1 MITKERFPTSSHE
14 VTNSRGESFDYKK
27 YGIEPIV
34 KSNSLDGDNFSTPH
48 EWTPAGR
55 AEKVNDARDAVAIAF
70 GDKPPAM
77 ARQESNT
84 GRQLLVGEAYKA
96 ATDGGIAPTNERAS
110 TRQVFMTGEKITG
123 KLPSHADAE
132 RGPQSVDEMF
142 NRRADLLAK
151 GVPEDLVDGIVS
163 GEHNRDR
170 GDNLVQYASRP
181 PVEQAAY
188 EQPAIREESDE
199 LVSRETSASAAM
211 PEAKETPLPPHA
223 EIPKAET
230 AAAKPPSDPEPK
242 ASKENTPPET
252 ASNESPKVE
261 TTEAKPAT
269 SNRTAEKNPAE
280 QVEQPDGNQ
289 KNTVKSEAD
298 VSKSDG
304 KQAAGE
310 KNPAEQVMQPAED
323 KISPVEAQ
331 SDGNQEN
338 KLESKADVSKSDGKQ
353 AAGEQ
358 NTTKPGERQPFDQEK
373 ANKWAG
379 DFLRAYSGFLD
390 QNVRAELADRLK
402 AKGGLNV
409 DRETIQAM
417 YNLAREAGP
426 QSLVWQTEPGS
437 GSALQQFAGKAR
449 RDLQSIVES
458 L

>member
-1 MITKERFPTSSHE
+1 MNTKERFPISSHE
-14 VTNSRGESFDYKK
+14 VTNSRSESFDYKK

-70 GDKPPAM
+70 GDKPPAL

-96 ATDGGIAPTNERAS
+96 ATDGGAAPTNERAS
-110 TRQVFMTGEKITG
+110 TRRVLMTGEKITG

-132 RGPQSVDEMF
+132 RGPKSVDEML
-142 NRRADLLAK
+142 NRRTDLLAK
-151 GVPEDLVDGIVS
+151 GVPEDLVDGIVR

-181 PVEQAAY
+181 PVEQAVY

-199 LVSRETSASAAM
+199 LVSRETSASDAV
-211 PEAKETPLPPHA
+211 PKVEEIPLPPHA

-230 AAAKPPSDPEPK
+230 DVAKPPSEPEPK

-252 ASNESPKVE
+252 ARNESSKAE
-261 TTEAKPAT
+261 ATEAKPAT
-269 SNRTAEKNPAE
+269 NNSTAEKNPAE
-280 QVEQPDGNQ
+280 QVERPAEDKTSPVEQPDGNQ

-298 VSKSDG
+298 VSKTDE
-304 KQAAGE
+304 KQ
-310 KNPAEQVMQPAED
+310 V
-323 KISPVEAQ
+323 
-331 SDGNQEN
+331 
-338 KLESKADVSKSDGKQ
+338 
-353 AAGEQ
+353 AGEQ
-358 NTTKPGERQPFDQEK
+358 STKQPGERQPFDQER
-373 ANKWAG
+373 ANKWAE
-379 DFLRAYSGFLD
+379 DFLRAYGRFLG

-409 DRETIQAM
+409 DAETLQAM
-417 YNLAREAGP
+417 SRLAKEANP
-426 QSLVWQTEPGS
+426 RSPIWQTEPGS
-437 GSALQQFAGKAR
+437 GSALGRAADEAR
-449 RDLQSIVES
+449 SRLQSIVES

>member
-1 MITKERFPTSSHE
+1 MNTKERFPTPSHE

-110 TRQVFMTGEKITG
+110 TRRVFMTGEKITG

-132 RGPQSVDEMF
+132 RGPQSVDEMLD
-142 NRRADLLAK
+142 RRARLIEN
-151 GVPEDLVDGIVS
+151 GVPGDMVDGIVR

-181 PVEQAAY
+181 PVEQAVY
-188 EQPAIREESDE
+188 EQPATHEEPKE
-199 LVSRETSASAAM
+199 LVSRETSASDAV
-211 PEAKETPLPPHA
+211 PKVEETPLPPHA

-242 ASKENTPPET
+242 APKESTPPKT
-252 ASNESPKVE
+252 ARNESLKAK
-261 TTEAKPAT
+261 TTETKPAT

-310 KNPAEQVMQPAED
+310 
-323 KISPVEAQ
+323 
-331 SDGNQEN
+331 
-338 KLESKADVSKSDGKQ
+338 
-353 AAGEQ
+353 Q
-358 NTTKPGERQPFDQEK
+358 NTKQPGERQPFDQEK

-379 DFLRAYSGFLD
+379 DFLRAYGGFLE

-409 DRETIQAM
+409 DAKTLQAM
-417 YNLAREAGP
+417 SKLAREANP
-426 QSLVWQTEPGS
+426 QSLIWQTEPGS
-437 GSALQQFAGKAR
+437 GSALQQFAGRAR
-449 RDLQSIVES
+449 RDLQSIIES

>member
-1 MITKERFPTSSHE
+1 MITKERFPTPSHE
-14 VTNSRGESFDYKK
+14 VTNSREQDELFDYKK
-27 YGIEPIV
+27 YSIEPTV

-110 TRQVFMTGEKITG
+110 TRRVFMTGEKITG

-132 RGPQSVDEMF
+132 RGPQSVDEML

-181 PVEQAAY
+181 PVEQAVY
-188 EQPAIREESDE
+188 EQPAIREESNE
-199 LVSRETSASAAM
+199 LVSHETSASDAVS
-211 PEAKETPLPPHA
+211 KVQETPLPPRA

-230 AAAKPPSDPEPK
+230 DAAKPSSEPEPK
-242 ASKENTPPET
+242 APKENTPPET
-252 ASNESPKVE
+252 ARNESLKAK

-269 SNRTAEKNPAE
+269 SDRAAEKNPAEQVEQPDGNQKNTVKSEADVSKSDGKQAAAEKNPAE

-310 KNPAEQVMQPAED
+310 
-323 KISPVEAQ
+323 
-331 SDGNQEN
+331 
-338 KLESKADVSKSDGKQ
+338 
-353 AAGEQ
+353 Q
-358 NTTKPGERQPFDQEK
+358 NTTKPGERQPFDQER
-373 ANKWAG
+373 ANKWAEG
-379 DFLRAYSGFLD
+379 FLRAYGGFLE
-390 QNVRAELADRLK
+390 QNVRADLADRLK

-409 DRETIQAM
+409 DAKTLQAM
-417 YNLAREAGP
+417 SDLVRKANP
-426 QSLVWQTEPGS
+426 QSPIWQTEPGS
-437 GSALQQFAGKAR
+437 GSTLRRAADEAR
-449 RDLQSIVES
+449 SRLQSIVES

>member
-1 MITKERFPTSSHE
+1 MITKERFPTPSHE

-55 AEKVNDARDAVAIAF
+55 AKKVNDARDAVAIAF

-110 TRQVFMTGEKITG
+110 TRRVFMTGEKITG

-132 RGPQSVDEMF
+132 KGPQSVDKMLD
-142 NRRADLLAK
+142 RRADLLAK
-151 GVPEDLVDGIVS
+151 GVPEDLVDGIVR
-163 GEHNRDR
+163 GEHSRDR

-181 PVEQAAY
+181 PVEQAVY
-188 EQPAIREESDE
+188 EQPAIREESSE
-199 LVSRETSASAAM
+199 LVSHETSASDAV
-211 PEAKETPLPPHA
+211 PKVQETPLSPRA

-230 AAAKPPSDPEPK
+230 DVAKPPSDPEPK
-242 ASKENTPPET
+242 ASKEDTPPE
-252 ASNESPKVE
+252 AARNESPKVE
-261 TTEAKPAT
+261 ATETKPAT
-269 SNRTAEKNPAE
+269 SNRIAEKNPAE
-280 QVEQPDGNQ
+280 QVER
-289 KNTVKSEAD
+289 
-298 VSKSDG
+298 
-304 KQAAGE
+304 
-310 KNPAEQVMQPAED
+310 PAED
-323 KISPVEAQ
+323 KTSPLEQ
-331 SDGNQEN
+331 SDSNQEN
-338 KLESKADVSKSDGKQ
+338 TLESEADVSKSDGKQ

-358 NTTKPGERQPFDQEK
+358 NTTKPGERQPFDQER

-379 DFLRAYSGFLD
+379 DFLRAYGRFLD

-409 DRETIQAM
+409 DAKTLQAM
-417 YNLAREAGP
+417 SDLVRKANP
-426 QSLVWQTEPGS
+426 QSPVWQTKPGS
-437 GSALQQFAGKAR
+437 GSALQQFAGKVR
-449 RDLQSIVES
+449 RDLQSIIES

>member
-1 MITKERFPTSSHE
+1 MNTKERFPSHE
-14 VTNSRGESFDYKK
+14 ATNSSEQGESFDYKK
-27 YGIEPIV
+27 YGIEPTV

-55 AEKVNDARDAVAIAF
+55 VEKVNDARDAVAIAF

-110 TRQVFMTGEKITG
+110 TRRVFMTGEKITG

-181 PVEQAAY
+181 PAEQAVY
-188 EQPAIREESDE
+188 EQPATHEELKE

-211 PEAKETPLPPHA
+211 PEAKETPLPPRA

-230 AAAKPPSDPEPK
+230 AAAKPSSEPEPK
-242 ASKENTPPET
+242 ASKESTPPKT
-252 ASNESPKVE
+252 ARNESPKVE
-261 TTEAKPAT
+261 ATETKPAT

-280 QVEQPDGNQ
+280 QVAQPAEDKTSPLEQSDSNQ
-289 KNTVKSEAD
+289 ENTLESEAD
-298 VSKSDG
+298 VSKT
-304 KQAAGE
+304 GE
-310 KNPAEQVMQPAED
+310 KQV
-323 KISPVEAQ
+323 
-331 SDGNQEN
+331 
-338 KLESKADVSKSDGKQ
+338 
-353 AAGEQ
+353 AGEQ

-402 AKGGLNV
+402 SKGGLNV
-409 DRETIQAM
+409 DAETLQAM
-417 YNLAREAGP
+417 SKLAKEANP
-426 QSLVWQTEPGS
+426 RSPIWQTKPGS
-437 GSALQQFAGKAR
+437 GSALQKFADRAR
-449 RDLQSIVES
+449 KNLQSIIES

>member
-1 MITKERFPTSSHE
+1 MNTKERFPSHE
-14 VTNSRGESFDYKK
+14 ATNSSEQGESFDYKK
-27 YGIEPIV
+27 YGIEPTV

-55 AEKVNDARDAVAIAF
+55 VEKVNDTRDAVAIAF

-84 GRQLLVGEAYKA
+84 GRQLLVGDAYKA

-110 TRQVFMTGEKITG
+110 TRRVFMTGEKITG

-188 EQPAIREESDE
+188 EQPAIREESNE
-199 LVSRETSASAAM
+199 LVSRETSASDAV
-211 PEAKETPLPPHA
+211 PKVEETPLPPRA
-223 EIPKAET
+223 EISKAETDAAKPSSEPEPKAPKESVPLETARNESPKAET
-230 AAAKPPSDPEPK
+230 
-242 ASKENTPPET
+242 
-252 ASNESPKVE
+252 
-261 TTEAKPAT
+261 KPAT

-280 QVEQPDGNQ
+280 QVEQP
-289 KNTVKSEAD
+289 
-298 VSKSDG
+298 
-304 KQAAGE
+304 
-310 KNPAEQVMQPAED
+310 AED
-323 KISPVEAQ
+323 KTSPVEAQ
-331 SDGNQEN
+331 SDGNQKN
-338 KLESKADVSKSDGKQ
+338 TLESEADVSKSDGKQ

-379 DFLRAYSGFLD
+379 DFLRAYGGFLD

-402 AKGGLNV
+402 SKGGLNV
-409 DRETIQAM
+409 DAETLQAM
-417 YNLAREAGP
+417 SKLAKEANP
-426 QSLVWQTEPGS
+426 RSPIWQTKPGS
-437 GSALQQFAGKAR
+437 GSALQKFADRAR
-449 RDLQSIVES
+449 KNLQSIIES

>member
-1 MITKERFPTSSHE
+1 MTTRERLPSHE
-14 VTNSRGESFDYKK
+14 APDNTPGKSFDYEK
-27 YGIEPIV
+27 YGISPTVE
-34 KSNSLDGDNFSTPH
+34 SNSFDNDSGMPH

-70 GDKPPAM
+70 GDKPPAL

-96 ATDGGIAPTNERAS
+96 ATDGGKAPTNERAS
-110 TRQVFMTGEKITG
+110 IRRVFMTGEKITG

-132 RGPQSVDEMF
+132 RGPQSVDGML

-151 GVPEDLVDGIVS
+151 GVPEDLVDGIVR

-181 PVEQAAY
+181 PVEQAVY

-199 LVSRETSASAAM
+199 LVSRETSASDAV
-211 PEAKETPLPPHA
+211 PKVEERPLPPHA

-230 AAAKPPSDPEPK
+230 DVAKPPSEPEPK

-252 ASNESPKVE
+252 ARNESSKAE

-269 SNRTAEKNPAE
+269 NNRTAEKNPAE
-280 QVEQPDGNQ
+280 QVERPAEDKTSPVEQPDGNQ

-298 VSKSDG
+298 VSKTDE
-304 KQAAGE
+304 KQ
-310 KNPAEQVMQPAED
+310 V
-323 KISPVEAQ
+323 
-331 SDGNQEN
+331 
-338 KLESKADVSKSDGKQ
+338 
-353 AAGEQ
+353 AGEQ
-358 NTTKPGERQPFDQEK
+358 STKQPGERQPFDQER
-373 ANKWAG
+373 ANKWAE
-379 DFLRAYSGFLD
+379 DFLRAYGRFLG

-409 DRETIQAM
+409 DAETLQAM
-417 YNLAREAGP
+417 SRLAKEANP
-426 QSLVWQTEPGS
+426 RSPIWQTEPGS
-437 GSALQQFAGKAR
+437 GSTLGRAADEAR
-449 RDLQSIVES
+449 SRLQSIVES

>member
-96 ATDGGIAPTNERAS
+96 ATDGGKAPTNERAS
-110 TRQVFMTGEKITG
+110 IRRVFMTGEKITG

-132 RGPQSVDEMF
+132 RGPQSVDGML

-151 GVPEDLVDGIVS
+151 GVPEDLVDGIVR

-181 PVEQAAY
+181 PVEQAVY
-188 EQPAIREESDE
+188 EQPAIREEPSE
-199 LVSRETSASAAM
+199 LVSHETSYVTAM

-230 AAAKPPSDPEPK
+230 DAAKSPSEPEPK
-242 ASKENTPPET
+242 ASTENTPPET
-252 ASNESPKVE
+252 ARNESPKAKTAE
-261 TTEAKPAT
+261 TKPAT

-310 KNPAEQVMQPAED
+310 QSTKQPD
-323 KISPVEAQ
+323 
-331 SDGNQEN
+331 
-338 KLESKADVSKSDGKQ
+338 
-353 AAGEQ
+353 
-358 NTTKPGERQPFDQEK
+358 ERQPFNQEK

-379 DFLRAYSGFLD
+379 DFLRAYGGFLD
-390 QNVRAELADRLK
+390 QDVRAELADRLK
-402 AKGGLNV
+402 SKGGLNV
-409 DRETIQAM
+409 DRETLQAM
-417 YNLAREAGP
+417 SKLAREANP
-426 QSLVWQTEPGS
+426 QSPVWQTEPGS

-449 RDLQSIVES
+449 RDLQSIIES

>member
-1 MITKERFPTSSHE
+1 MITRELSPSHE
-14 VTNSRGESFDYKK
+14 APDNTPGESFDYEK
-27 YGIEPIV
+27 YGISPTVE
-34 KSNSLDGDNFSTPH
+34 SNSFDNDSGMPH

-55 AEKVNDARDAVAIAF
+55 AEKINDARDAVAIAF

-96 ATDGGIAPTNERAS
+96 ATDGGAAPTNERAS
-110 TRQVFMTGEKITG
+110 TRRVFMTGEKITG

-132 RGPQSVDEMF
+132 RGPQSVDEML
-142 NRRADLLAK
+142 NRRANLLAK
-151 GVPEDLVDGIVS
+151 GVPEDMVDSIVM

-181 PVEQAAY
+181 PVEQAVY
-188 EQPAIREESDE
+188 EQPAIREESNE
-199 LVSRETSASAAM
+199 LVSRETSASDAV
-211 PEAKETPLPPHA
+211 PKVEETPLPPRA

-230 AAAKPPSDPEPK
+230 DAAKPSSEPEPK
-242 ASKENTPPET
+242 APKESVPLE
-252 ASNESPKVE
+252 AARNESPKAE
-261 TTEAKPAT
+261 TKPAT

-310 KNPAEQVMQPAED
+310 
-323 KISPVEAQ
+323 
-331 SDGNQEN
+331 
-338 KLESKADVSKSDGKQ
+338 
-353 AAGEQ
+353 Q
-358 NTTKPGERQPFDQEK
+358 NTTKPGERQQR

-379 DFLRAYSGFLD
+379 DFLRAYGGFLD

-409 DRETIQAM
+409 DAKTLRAM
-417 YNLAREAGP
+417 SRLAKEAGP
-426 QSLVWQTEPGS
+426 QSPIWQVMPGS
-437 GSALQQFAGKAR
+437 GSTIRRAADEAR
-449 RDLQSIVES
+449 SRLQSIVES

>member
-1 MITKERFPTSSHE
+1 MITRELSPSHE
-14 VTNSRGESFDYKK
+14 APDNTPGESFDYEK
-27 YGIEPIV
+27 YGISPTVE
-34 KSNSLDGDNFSTPH
+34 SNSFDNDSGMPH

-55 AEKVNDARDAVAIAF
+55 AEKINDARDAVATAF
-70 GDKPPAM
+70 GDKPPAL

-84 GRQLLVGEAYKA
+84 GRQLLVGETFKA
-96 ATDGGIAPTNERAS
+96 ATDGGAAPTNERAS
-110 TRQVFMTGEKITG
+110 TRRVFMTGEKITG
-123 KLPSHADAE
+123 KLPSHADTE
-132 RGPQSVDEMF
+132 RGPQSVGEMLD
-142 NRRADLLAK
+142 RRADLLAK
-151 GVPEDLVDGIVS
+151 GVPEDMVDSIVM
-163 GEHNRDR
+163 GEHSKDR

-181 PVEQAAY
+181 PVEQVAY
-188 EQPAIREESDE
+188 EQPVIHGEPKE
-199 LVSRETSASAAM
+199 LVSRETNASAAM
-211 PEAKETPLPPHA
+211 PEAEETPLPPRA
-223 EIPKAET
+223 EIPKAEID
-230 AAAKPPSDPEPK
+230 AAKPSSEPEPK
-242 ASKENTPPET
+242 APKESVPLE
-252 ASNESPKVE
+252 AARNESPKAE
-261 TTEAKPAT
+261 TKPAT

-280 QVEQPDGNQ
+280 QVGQPDGNQ

-358 NTTKPGERQPFDQEK
+358 NTTKPGERQQR

-379 DFLRAYSGFLD
+379 DFLRAYGGFLD

-409 DRETIQAM
+409 DAKTLRAM
-417 YNLAREAGP
+417 SRLAKEAGP
-426 QSLVWQTEPGS
+426 QSPIWQVMPGS
-437 GSALQQFAGKAR
+437 GSTIRRAADEAR
-449 RDLQSIVES
+449 SRLQSIVES

>member
-1 MITKERFPTSSHE
+1 MITKERFPTPSHE

-27 YGIEPIV
+27 DGIEPTV

-55 AEKVNDARDAVAIAF
+55 AKKVNDARDAVAIAF

-110 TRQVFMTGEKITG
+110 TRRVFMTGEKITG

-132 RGPQSVDEMF
+132 RGPQSVGEMLDW
-142 NRRADLLAK
+142 RADLSAK
-151 GVPEDLVDGIVS
+151 GVPEDLVDSVVMS
-163 GEHNRDR
+163 EHNKDR

-181 PVEQAAY
+181 PVEQVAY
-188 EQPAIREESDE
+188 EQPAIHEQPKE
-199 LVSRETSASAAM
+199 LVARETNASAAM
-211 PEAKETPLPPHA
+211 PEAEEVPLPPRA
-223 EIPKAET
+223 EIPKAEID
-230 AAAKPPSDPEPK
+230 AAKPSSEPEPK
-242 ASKENTPPET
+242 APKESVPLET
-252 ASNESPKVE
+252 ARNESPKVE
-261 TTEAKPAT
+261 ATEAKPAT
-269 SNRTAEKNPAE
+269 NNRTAEKNPVERVTQPAE
-280 QVEQPDGNQ
+280 DKTSPVEAQSDGNQ

-298 VSKSDG
+298 VSKTDE
-304 KQAAGE
+304 KQV
-310 KNPAEQVMQPAED
+310 AEE
-323 KISPVEAQ
+323 Q
-331 SDGNQEN
+331 S
-338 KLESKADVSKSDGKQ
+338 
-353 AAGEQ
+353 
-358 NTTKPGERQPFDQEK
+358 TTKPGERQPFDQEK

-409 DRETIQAM
+409 DAETLQAM
-417 YNLAREAGP
+417 SKLAKEANP
-426 QSLVWQTEPGS
+426 RSPIWQTKPGS
-437 GSALQQFAGKAR
+437 GSALQKFADRAR
-449 RDLQSIVES
+449 KNLQSIIES

>member
-14 VTNSRGESFDYKK
+14 VTNSREQDELFDYKK
-27 YGIEPIV
+27 YGIEPTV

-84 GRQLLVGEAYKA
+84 GRQLLVGEASKA
-96 ATDGGIAPTNERAS
+96 ATDGGKAPTNERAS
-110 TRQVFMTGEKITG
+110 TRRVFMTGEKITG

-132 RGPQSVDEMF
+132 RGPQSVDEML

-151 GVPEDLVDGIVS
+151 GVPEDLVDGIVR

-181 PVEQAAY
+181 PVEQAVY
-188 EQPAIREESDE
+188 EQPAIREESNE
-199 LVSRETSASAAM
+199 LVSHETSASDAV
-211 PEAKETPLPPHA
+211 PKVEETPLPPRA

-230 AAAKPPSDPEPK
+230 DAAKPSSEPEPK
-242 ASKENTPPET
+242 APKESTPPKT
-252 ASNESPKVE
+252 ARNESPKVE
-261 TTEAKPAT
+261 ATEAKPAT

-280 QVEQPDGNQ
+280 QVAQPAEDKTSPLEQSDSNQ
-289 KNTVKSEAD
+289 KNTLESEAD
-298 VSKSDG
+298 VSKT
-304 KQAAGE
+304 GE
-310 KNPAEQVMQPAED
+310 KQV
-323 KISPVEAQ
+323 
-331 SDGNQEN
+331 
-338 KLESKADVSKSDGKQ
+338 
-353 AAGEQ
+353 AGEQ

-402 AKGGLNV
+402 SKGGLNV
-409 DRETIQAM
+409 DAETLQAM
-417 YNLAREAGP
+417 SKLAKEANP
-426 QSLVWQTEPGS
+426 RSPIWQTKPGS
-437 GSALQQFAGKAR
+437 GSALQKFADRAR
-449 RDLQSIVES
+449 KNLQSIIES

>member
-1 MITKERFPTSSHE
+1 MNTKERFPTSSHE
-14 VTNSRGESFDYKK
+14 VTNSREQGESFDYKK
-27 YGIEPIV
+27 YGIEPTV

-55 AEKVNDARDAVAIAF
+55 AKKVNDARDAVAIAF

-96 ATDGGIAPTNERAS
+96 ATDGGTAPTNERAS
-110 TRQVFMTGEKITG
+110 TRRVLMTGEKITG

-132 RGPQSVDEMF
+132 RGPQSVDEMLD
-142 NRRADLLAK
+142 RRARLIEN
-151 GVPEDLVDGIVS
+151 GVPGDMVDGIVR
-163 GEHNRDR
+163 GERNSDR

-199 LVSRETSASAAM
+199 LVSRETSASAVM
-211 PEAKETPLPPHA
+211 SEAKETPLPPRA

-230 AAAKPPSDPEPK
+230 DAAKPLSEPEPK
-242 ASKENTPPET
+242 ASTENTPPET

-269 SNRTAEKNPAE
+269 SNRAAEKNPAE
-280 QVEQPDGNQ
+280 QVERPAEDKTSPVEQPDGNQ

-310 KNPAEQVMQPAED
+310 
-323 KISPVEAQ
+323 Q
-331 SDGNQEN
+331 ST
-338 KLESKADVSKSDGKQ
+338 KQ
-353 AAGEQ
+353 
-358 NTTKPGERQPFDQEK
+358 PGERQPFNQEK

-402 AKGGLNV
+402 SKGGLNV
-409 DRETIQAM
+409 DAETLQAM
-417 YNLAREAGP
+417 YDLVKKAGP

-437 GSALQQFAGKAR
+437 GSALQQFAGRAR
-449 RDLQSIVES
+449 KNLQSIIES

>member
-1 MITKERFPTSSHE
+1 MITRERIPSHE
-14 VTNSRGESFDYKK
+14 APDNTPGKSFDYEK
-27 YGIEPIV
+27 YGISPTVEP
-34 KSNSLDGDNFSTPH
+34 NSLDGDNFSTPH

-96 ATDGGIAPTNERAS
+96 ATDGGKAPTNERAS
-110 TRQVFMTGEKITG
+110 IRRVFMTGEKITG

-132 RGPQSVDEMF
+132 RGPQSVDEML

-151 GVPEDLVDGIVS
+151 GVPEDLVDGIVR

-181 PVEQAAY
+181 PVEQAVY
-188 EQPAIREESDE
+188 EQPAIREEPSE
-199 LVSRETSASAAM
+199 LVSHETSASTAM
-211 PEAKETPLPPHA
+211 PEAKETPLPPHV

-230 AAAKPPSDPEPK
+230 VVAKPSSEPEPK
-242 ASKENTPPET
+242 ASKENTPPKT
-252 ASNESPKVE
+252 ARNESPKVE
-261 TTEAKPAT
+261 ATETKPAT
-269 SNRTAEKNPAE
+269 SNRIAEKNPAE
-280 QVEQPDGNQ
+280 QVER
-289 KNTVKSEAD
+289 
-298 VSKSDG
+298 
-304 KQAAGE
+304 
-310 KNPAEQVMQPAED
+310 PAED
-323 KISPVEAQ
+323 KTSPLEQ
-331 SDGNQEN
+331 SDSNQEN
-338 KLESKADVSKSDGKQ
+338 TLESEADVSKSDGKQ

-358 NTTKPGERQPFDQEK
+358 NTTKPGERQPFDQER

-379 DFLRAYSGFLD
+379 DFLRAYGRFLD

-409 DRETIQAM
+409 DAKTLQAM
-417 YNLAREAGP
+417 SDLVRKANP
-426 QSLVWQTEPGS
+426 QSPVWQTKPGS
-437 GSALQQFAGKAR
+437 GSALQQFAGKVR
-449 RDLQSIVES
+449 RDLQSIIES

>member
-1 MITKERFPTSSHE
+1 MITKERFPTPSHE

-110 TRQVFMTGEKITG
+110 TRRVFMTGEKITG

-132 RGPQSVDEMF
+132 RGPQSVDEML

-151 GVPEDLVDGIVS
+151 GVPEDLVDGIVR

-181 PVEQAAY
+181 PVEQAVY
-188 EQPAIREESDE
+188 EQPAIREESNE
-199 LVSRETSASAAM
+199 LVSHETSASDAV
-211 PEAKETPLPPHA
+211 PKVQETPLPPRA

-230 AAAKPPSDPEPK
+230 DAAKPPSEPEPK
-242 ASKENTPPET
+242 APKESVPLET
-252 ASNESPKVE
+252 ARNESPKAE
-261 TTEAKPAT
+261 TKPAT

-280 QVEQPDGNQ
+280 QVEQPAEDKTSPVEAQSDGNQ
-289 KNTVKSEAD
+289 KNTVKSE
-298 VSKSDG
+298 
-304 KQAAGE
+304 
-310 KNPAEQVMQPAED
+310 
-323 KISPVEAQ
+323 
-331 SDGNQEN
+331 
-338 KLESKADVSKSDGKQ
+338 ADVSKSDGKQ

-358 NTTKPGERQPFDQEK
+358 NTTKPGERQPFDQER

-390 QNVRAELADRLK
+390 QKVRAELADRLK

-409 DRETIQAM
+409 DAETLQAM
-417 YNLAREAGP
+417 SRLAKEANP
-426 QSLVWQTEPGS
+426 RSPIWQTEPGS
-437 GSALQQFAGKAR
+437 GSTLR
-449 RDLQSIVES
+449 RAADEVRSRLQSIVES

>member
-34 KSNSLDGDNFSTPH
+34 KSNSFDNDSGTPH

-55 AEKVNDARDAVAIAF
+55 AKKVNDARDAVAIAF

-77 ARQESNT
+77 THQELNA

-96 ATDGGIAPTNERAS
+96 ATDGGTAPTNERVS
-110 TRQVFMTGEKITG
+110 TRRVFMTGEKITG
-123 KLPSHADAE
+123 KLPSHADVE
-132 RGPQSVDEMF
+132 RGPQSVDEML

-151 GVPEDLVDGIVS
+151 GVPEDLVDGIVR
-163 GEHNRDR
+163 GEHNKDR

-181 PVEQAAY
+181 PIEQAAY
-188 EQPAIREESDE
+188 EQPVIHKEPKE
-199 LVSRETSASAAM
+199 LVSRETSASDAV
-211 PEAKETPLPPHA
+211 PKVEEIPLPPHA

-230 AAAKPPSDPEPK
+230 DAAKPPSEPEPK
-242 ASKENTPPET
+242 APKESVPLET
-252 ASNESPKVE
+252 ARNESPKAE
-261 TTEAKPAT
+261 TKPAT

-280 QVEQPDGNQ
+280 QVEQPAEDKTSPVEAQSDGNQ
-289 KNTVKSEAD
+289 KNTVKSE
-298 VSKSDG
+298 
-304 KQAAGE
+304 
-310 KNPAEQVMQPAED
+310 
-323 KISPVEAQ
+323 
-331 SDGNQEN
+331 
-338 KLESKADVSKSDGKQ
+338 ADVSKSDGKQ

-358 NTTKPGERQPFDQEK
+358 NTTKPGERQPFDQER

-402 AKGGLNV
+402 SKGGLNV
-409 DRETIQAM
+409 DAETLQAM
-417 YNLAREAGP
+417 SRLAKEANP
-426 QSLVWQTEPGS
+426 RSPIWQTKPGS
-437 GSALQQFAGKAR
+437 GSALQKFADRAR
-449 RDLQSIVES
+449 KNLQSIIES

>member
-14 VTNSRGESFDYKK
+14 VTNSREQGESFDYKK
-27 YGIEPIV
+27 YGIEPTV

-55 AEKVNDARDAVAIAF
+55 AKKVNDARDAVAIAF

-110 TRQVFMTGEKITG
+110 TRRVFMTGEKITG

-132 RGPQSVDEMF
+132 RGPQSVDEMLD
-142 NRRADLLAK
+142 RRAQLIEN
-151 GVPEDLVDGIVS
+151 GVPGDMVDSIVM
-163 GEHNRDR
+163 GEHNKDR

-181 PVEQAAY
+181 PVEQAVY
-188 EQPAIREESDE
+188 EQPAIREEPSE
-199 LVSRETSASAAM
+199 LVSHETSYVTAM

-230 AAAKPPSDPEPK
+230 DAAKSPSEPEPK
-242 ASKENTPPET
+242 ASTENTPPET
-252 ASNESPKVE
+252 ARNESPKAKTAE
-261 TTEAKPAT
+261 TKPAT

-280 QVEQPDGNQ
+280 QVTQPAEDKTSPVEAQSDGNQ

-298 VSKSDG
+298 VSKT
-304 KQAAGE
+304 GE
-310 KNPAEQVMQPAED
+310 KQ
-323 KISPVEAQ
+323 
-331 SDGNQEN
+331 
-338 KLESKADVSKSDGKQ
+338 
-353 AAGEQ
+353 Q
-358 NTTKPGERQPFDQEK
+358 NTTKPGESQPFDQKK
-373 ANKWAG
+373 ADKWAG
-379 DFLRAYSGFLD
+379 DFLRAYGGFLD

-402 AKGGLNV
+402 SKGGLNV
-409 DRETIQAM
+409 DAKTLQAM
-417 YNLAREAGP
+417 SRLAKEANP
-426 QSLVWQTEPGS
+426 RSPIWQTKPGS
-437 GSALQQFAGKAR
+437 GSALQKFADRAR
-449 RDLQSIVES
+449 KNLQSIIES

>member
-1 MITKERFPTSSHE
+1 MNIKERFPTSSHE
-14 VTNSRGESFDYKK
+14 VTNSREQGESFDYKK
-27 YGIEPIV
+27 YGIEPTV

-55 AEKVNDARDAVAIAF
+55 AKKVNDARDAVAIAF

-96 ATDGGIAPTNERAS
+96 VTDGGIAPTNERAS
-110 TRQVFMTGEKITG
+110 VRRVLMTGEKITG
-123 KLPSHADAE
+123 KLPSHAYAE
-132 RGPQSVDEMF
+132 RGSKSVDEIL
-142 NRRADLLAK
+142 NWRADLLAK

-188 EQPAIREESDE
+188 EQPAIREKSNE
-199 LVSRETSASAAM
+199 LVSHETSASDAV
-211 PEAKETPLPPHA
+211 PKVEETPLPPRA

-230 AAAKPPSDPEPK
+230 DAAKSPSEPESK

-252 ASNESPKVE
+252 ARNESPKAE
-261 TTEAKPAT
+261 TKPAT
-269 SNRTAEKNPAE
+269 SNRIAEKNPAE

-310 KNPAEQVMQPAED
+310 
-323 KISPVEAQ
+323 
-331 SDGNQEN
+331 
-338 KLESKADVSKSDGKQ
+338 
-353 AAGEQ
+353 Q
-358 NTTKPGERQPFDQEK
+358 NTTKPGERQPFDQK
-373 ANKWAG
+373 RANKWAG
-379 DFLRAYSGFLD
+379 DFLRAYGRFLD

-402 AKGGLNV
+402 SKGGLNV
-409 DRETIQAM
+409 DRETLQAM
-417 YNLAREAGP
+417 SKLAREANP
-426 QSLVWQTEPGS
+426 QSPVWQTEPGS
-437 GSALQQFAGKAR
+437 GSTIQMAADEAR
-449 RDLQSIVES
+449 SRLQSIVES

>member
-1 MITKERFPTSSHE
+1 MITRERIPSHE
-14 VTNSRGESFDYKK
+14 APDNTPGKSFDYEK
-27 YGIEPIV
+27 YGISPTVE
-34 KSNSLDGDNFSTPH
+34 SNSLDGDNFSTPH

-96 ATDGGIAPTNERAS
+96 ATDGGKAPTNERAS
-110 TRQVFMTGEKITG
+110 IRRVFMTGEKITG

-132 RGPQSVDEMF
+132 RGPQSVDEML

-151 GVPEDLVDGIVS
+151 GVPEDLVDGIVR

-181 PVEQAAY
+181 PVEQAVY
-188 EQPAIREESDE
+188 EQPAIREEPSE
-199 LVSRETSASAAM
+199 LVSHETSASDAV
-211 PEAKETPLPPHA
+211 PKVEETPLPPRA

-230 AAAKPPSDPEPK
+230 DAAKPSSEPEPK
-242 ASKENTPPET
+242 APKENTPPET
-252 ASNESPKVE
+252 ARNESLKAK

-269 SNRTAEKNPAE
+269 SDRAAEKNPAE

-310 KNPAEQVMQPAED
+310 KNPAEQAMQPAED

-358 NTTKPGERQPFDQEK
+358 NTTKPGERQPFDQER
-373 ANKWAG
+373 ADKWAG
-379 DFLRAYSGFLD
+379 DFLRAYGRFLD

-402 AKGGLNV
+402 SKGGLNV
-409 DRETIQAM
+409 DAETLQAM
-417 YNLAREAGP
+417 YDLVKKAGP
-426 QSLVWQTEPGS
+426 QSPIWQVMPGS
-437 GSALQQFAGKAR
+437 GSTIR
-449 RDLQSIVES
+449 RAADEAHSRLQSIVES

>member
-1 MITKERFPTSSHE
+1 M
-14 VTNSRGESFDYKK
+14 TNSRSESFDYKK

-70 GDKPPAM
+70 GDKPPAL

-96 ATDGGIAPTNERAS
+96 ATDGGAAPTNERAS
-110 TRQVFMTGEKITG
+110 TRRVLMTGEKITG

-132 RGPQSVDEMF
+132 RGPQSVDEML

-181 PVEQAAY
+181 PVEQAVY

-199 LVSRETSASAAM
+199 LVSRETSASDAV
-211 PEAKETPLPPHA
+211 PKVQETPLPPHA

-230 AAAKPPSDPEPK
+230 DVAKPPSEPEPK

-252 ASNESPKVE
+252 ARNESSKAE

-269 SNRTAEKNPAE
+269 NNSTAEKNPAE
-280 QVEQPDGNQ
+280 QVERPAEDKTSPVEQPDGNQ

-304 KQAAGE
+304 KQ
-310 KNPAEQVMQPAED
+310 D
-323 KISPVEAQ
+323 
-331 SDGNQEN
+331 
-338 KLESKADVSKSDGKQ
+338 
-353 AAGEQ
+353 AGEQ
-358 NTTKPGERQPFDQEK
+358 STKQPGERQPFDQER
-373 ANKWAG
+373 ANKWAE
-379 DFLRAYSGFLD
+379 DFLRAYGRFLG

-409 DRETIQAM
+409 DAETLQAM
-417 YNLAREAGP
+417 SRLAKEANP
-426 QSLVWQTEPGS
+426 RSPIWQTEPGS
-437 GSALQQFAGKAR
+437 GSTLGRAADEAR
-449 RDLQSIVES
+449 SRLQSIVES

>member
-1 MITKERFPTSSHE
+1 MNTKERFPTSSHE
-14 VTNSRGESFDYKK
+14 ATNSREQGESFDYKK
-27 YGIEPIV
+27 YGIEPTV

-55 AEKVNDARDAVAIAF
+55 AKKVNDARDAVAITF
-70 GDKPPAM
+70 GDKPPAL

-96 ATDGGIAPTNERAS
+96 ATDGGAAPTNERAS
-110 TRQVFMTGEKITG
+110 TRRVLMTGEKITG

-132 RGPQSVDEMF
+132 KGPQSVDEML

-151 GVPEDLVDGIVS
+151 GVPEDLVDGIVR

-181 PVEQAAY
+181 PIEHAAY
-188 EQPAIREESDE
+188 EQPVIHEEPKE
-199 LVSRETSASAAM
+199 LVSRESSTSATM
-211 PEAKETPLPPHA
+211 PEAEETPLPPRA
-223 EIPKAET
+223 EISKAEID
-230 AAAKPPSDPEPK
+230 AAKLSSEPEPK

-252 ASNESPKVE
+252 VRNESPKVE
-261 TTEAKPAT
+261 ATETKPAT
-269 SNRTAEKNPAE
+269 SDRTAEKNPAE

-310 KNPAEQVMQPAED
+310 
-323 KISPVEAQ
+323 
-331 SDGNQEN
+331 
-338 KLESKADVSKSDGKQ
+338 
-353 AAGEQ
+353 Q
-358 NTTKPGERQPFDQEK
+358 NTTKPGERQPFDQKK

-409 DRETIQAM
+409 DAETLQAM
-417 YNLAREAGP
+417 SKLAKEANP
-426 QSLVWQTEPGS
+426 RSPIWQTRPGS
-437 GSALQQFAGKAR
+437 GSTLRRAADEAR
-449 RDLQSIVES
+449 SRLQSIVES

>member
-1 MITKERFPTSSHE
+1 MITRELSPSHE
-14 VTNSRGESFDYKK
+14 APDNTPGESFDYEK
-27 YGIEPIV
+27 YGISPTVE
-34 KSNSLDGDNFSTPH
+34 SNSFDNDSGMPH

-96 ATDGGIAPTNERAS
+96 ATDGGKAPTNERAS
-110 TRQVFMTGEKITG
+110 IRRVFMTGEKITG

-132 RGPQSVDEMF
+132 RGPQSVDEML

-151 GVPEDLVDGIVS
+151 GVPEDLVDGIVR
-163 GEHNRDR
+163 GEHNKDR

-181 PVEQAAY
+181 PVEQAVY
-188 EQPAIREESDE
+188 EQPAIHEEPSE
-199 LVSRETSASAAM
+199 LVSRETSASDAM

-230 AAAKPPSDPEPK
+230 AAVKPSSEPEPK
-242 ASKENTPPET
+242 APTENTPPET
-252 ASNESPKVE
+252 ARNESPKVE
-261 TTEAKPAT
+261 ATEAKPAT
-269 SNRTAEKNPAE
+269 NNRTAEKNLAE
-280 QVEQPDGNQ
+280 QVERPAEDKTSPVEAQSDGNQ

-304 KQAAGE
+304 KQAAR
-310 KNPAEQVMQPAED
+310 EQ
-323 KISPVEAQ
+323 ST
-331 SDGNQEN
+331 
-338 KLESKADVSKSDGKQ
+338 KQ
-353 AAGEQ
+353 
-358 NTTKPGERQPFDQEK
+358 PGERQEK

-379 DFLRAYSGFLD
+379 DFLRAYGGFLD
-390 QNVRAELADRLK
+390 PNVRAELADRLE

-409 DRETIQAM
+409 SVKTLQEMSRLVEKA
-417 YNLAREAGP
+417 NP
-426 QSLVWQTEPGS
+426 QSPIWQTEPGS
-437 GSALQQFAGKAR
+437 GSALQKIAGKAR
-449 RDLQSIVES
+449 RDLQSIIES